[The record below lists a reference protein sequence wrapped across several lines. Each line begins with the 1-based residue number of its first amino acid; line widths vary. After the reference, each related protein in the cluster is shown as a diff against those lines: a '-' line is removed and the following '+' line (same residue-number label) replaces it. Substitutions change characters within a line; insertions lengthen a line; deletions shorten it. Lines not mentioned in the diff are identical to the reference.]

1 MLTDLQKAQEEGIA
15 PWKDVYVDT
24 RDYTVFVDGFPVT
37 EGHLL
42 FVPKTYDLETVLKCY
57 KVAHQMG
64 NDNVKSQQW
73 DGYNIGMNMGE
84 AAGQTVMYPHI
95 HLILR
100 REGDLGRFENGTPY
114 DPAGGVRNVIP
125 GKGNYKKNEMA

>member
-1 MLTDLQKAQEEGIA
+1 MLTDLQKAQEEGVA
-15 PWKDVYVDT
+15 PWKEIFLDT

-57 KVAHQMG
+57 KAAHQIG
-64 NDNVKSQQW
+64 NDNIRSENW
-73 DGYNIGMNMGE
+73 NGYNVGMNIGE

-95 HLILR
+95 HLIPR
-100 REGDLGRFENGTPY
+100 RTGDCENPK
-114 DPAGGVRNVIP
+114 GGVRHVIP
-125 GKGNYKKNEMA
+125 GKGNYDAKV